1 MLVKTF
7 SIDQFVND
15 ANDAIL
21 DALNDL
27 MILCVRFSIKLKNI
41 ERNSHLISLTE
52 KCVSSLHFQ
61 WNNK

>member
-27 MILCVRFSIKLKNI
+27 MILEMCEIFYQI
-41 ERNSHLISLTE
+41 E
-52 KCVSSLHFQ
+52 KY
-61 WNNK
+61 